1 MKTILKISVVAVS
14 LIFMFAADLPLLPVQ
29 MVSEAD
35 AVYGVRRRSVR
46 RGVIVGTAAASG
58 KASSEA
64 ETKAAETSKE
74 SAPTPQQ

>member
-1 MKTILKISVVAVS
+1 MKTILRISVVAVS
-14 LIFMFAADLPLLPVQ
+14 LIFMFVADLPVLPVQ

-46 RGVIVGTAAASG
+46 RGVIIGTAASSG

-64 ETKAAETSKE
+64 EIKAAETSE
-74 SAPTPQQ
+74 Q

>member
-1 MKTILKISVVAVS
+1 MKTILRISVVALS
-14 LIFMFAADLPLLPVQ
+14 LIFMFVADLSYLPVQ

-46 RGVIVGTAAASG
+46 RGVIIGTAASSG

-64 ETKAAETSKE
+64 EIQAAETSM
-74 SAPTPQQ
+74 Q